1 MSIVHL
7 IIGHLDVFFGE
18 MSNQFFA
25 HFKNW
30 VALLL
35 LSYQSSLYI
44 LDTRLLVHIWL
55 ANTFIFSVG
64 CLFTFLIVSFE
75 AHPFLILMM
84 SNLSI
89 FLVTYALCVISRKPL
104 PNQRSWRLTPMF
116 SSKNFIILAFA
127 FRSLKHFSLIF

>member
-44 LDTRLLVHIWL
+44 LDTRLLVHI
-55 ANTFIFSVG
+55 
-64 CLFTFLIVSFE
+64 
-75 AHPFLILMM
+75 
-84 SNLSI
+84 
-89 FLVTYALCVISRKPL
+89 
-104 PNQRSWRLTPMF
+104 
-116 SSKNFIILAFA
+116 
-127 FRSLKHFSLIF
+127 